1 MKLGTTQKNM
11 SYVIV
16 CWKVTQWVLLLPCS
30 HCPSFYLCKV
40 VNFGVATKNL
50 QVEIDHCSSKD
61 DLYIEKQQKK
71 LYTPFSEWGSTGS
84 RLKSHYED
92 AVYFLPVKYFKV
104 KKSNLKKS
112 SSVYKCLPKP
122 VYVHPTE
129 FMSPEFKVTYIASDI
144 HISWMALWQ

>member
-1 MKLGTTQKNM
+1 MWAILMTAVFNMIMKRHFEMKLGTTQKNM

-71 LYTPFSEWGSTGS
+71 LYTPFFWMGFNWLKAKKPLWGCSLLFTCEVFQG
-84 RLKSHYED
+84 E
-92 AVYFLPVKYFKV
+92 
-104 KKSNLKKS
+104 KKQLEKK
-112 SSVYKCLPKP
+112 
-122 VYVHPTE
+122 
-129 FMSPEFKVTYIASDI
+129 
-144 HISWMALWQ
+144 